1 MVHLKDND
9 ERSMNR
15 LYNYCKNTVSKVAA
29 ISMMAA
35 TLSSC
40 ADVIGSSYEVDWAP
54 VVMDFFVRDQYGN
67 DLLNPEYPDNI
78 IEGSTITFQ
87 GIKYSASTEMYNQY
101 IRDEVA
107 DVPQTKAYLPRMD
120 GFVLMNGEMTGN
132 GNVSGFFMR
141 FGEIDG
147 AADMDEILSI
157 RWADGTRD
165 EIRYVCSNH
174 KEGRNPTCNRSYYL
188 NGEKVNSPRF
198 ILTH

>member
-1 MVHLKDND
+1 
-9 ERSMNR
+9 MNR

-40 ADVIGSSYEVDWAP
+40 ADVIVSSYEVDWAP

-87 GIKYSASTEMYNQY
+87 GIEYSASTEMYNQY

-107 DVPQTKAYLPRMD
+107 VVPQTKAYRPRMD

-132 GNVSGFFMR
+132 ENVSGFFMR